1 MGADAGK
8 STKAEAGVGTAVEAG
23 AVGGGGAG
31 ATVFYGGITDFW
43 AAPDLFGSAGIP
55 EGTDVA
61 DARWAELFNR
71 HLADGPEGRGV
82 AVVHYHF
89 KPKPWTCTEAT
100 LEEW

>member
-1 MGADAGK
+1 MGMGM
-8 STKAEAGVGTAVEAG
+8 GMGTGVEAG
-23 AVGGGGAG
+23 EAGGAG
-31 ATVFYGGITDFW
+31 PTVFENYGGMTDFW

-71 HLADGPEGRGV
+71 HLADGPEGGGV

-100 LEEW
+100 LVEW